1 MEQLGILNH
10 INKINPISLEP
21 NQPVNA
27 YNNISIQITE
37 KSEIYEVNKEEELRI
52 EVGYKQTVKILLLVG
67 HAEIFGVALPLDPNH
82 PIYISGK
89 KIAIFC
95 WKDSKIEIM
104 GKPDICYI
112 GKDTPM
118 VQYLMGYYLIHEKR
132 LQKSN
137 KREIGPRV
145 LIIGSKNSGK
155 RSLTHTYLNY
165 SLKHGFKPIYADVSL
180 NNEIGIPGTIAATVV
195 DNTFPCSDYVFE
207 NSIMFFNGYCN
218 SICSGSE
225 HSFSKD
231 LYLKQIRVLGGS
243 VLEKLEFEHKRFN
256 ALYESNP
263 GEESDDEDDEKK
275 LVHHNIPHEP
285 QVFSSGSIIHCDSQD
300 TLDLDLYKEV
310 INSFRCDYV
319 FILEND
325 RLFAMLSDIFKESIS
340 NKEMTI
346 IKLAKSSG
354 VSCY

>member
-10 INKINPISLEP
+10 LSKINPIPSLEY
-21 NQPVNA
+21 NQTSTI
-27 YNNISIQITE
+27 NNIETE
-37 KSEIYEVNKEEELRI
+37 KSDIYEVGKEEELRI
-52 EVGYKQTVKILLLVG
+52 EVSSKQTVKILLLVG

-112 GKDTPM
+112 GKETPM

-145 LIIGSKNSGK
+145 LILGSKNSGK
-155 RSLTHTYLNY
+155 RSLTHTYINY
-165 SLKHGFKPIYADVSL
+165 SLKHGFKPIYVDISL
-180 NNEIGIPGTIAATVV
+180 NNEIGIPGTLAATVV
-195 DNTFPCSDYVFE
+195 DNTFPCSDYFFE
-207 NSIMFFNGYCN
+207 NSIMYFNGYCSN
-218 SICSGSE
+218 ICSSNE
-225 HSFSKD
+225 SAFSKD
-231 LYLKQIRVLGGS
+231 LYLKQIRILGSS
-243 VLEKLEFEHKRFN
+243 VLEKLEFEYKRFN
-256 ALYESNP
+256 ALYESNS
-263 GEESDDEDDEKK
+263 GDESDDEEDEKK
-275 LVHHNIPHEP
+275 VINNNIPHEP
-285 QVFSSGSIIHCDSQD
+285 QVFSSGSIIHCDTQE

-310 INSFRCDYV
+310 INSFKCDYV

-325 RLFAMLSDIFKESIS
+325 RLFAMLSDIFKERIS

-354 VSCY
+354 VSQ